1 MLLIE
6 LNYLGGETSLWEE
19 NTGFGL
25 GCGDWIILIN
35 LVGIPI
41 PVDYLC
47 DDDKNSR
54 NNNS

>member
-47 DDDKNSR
+47 DNDKNSR